1 MFAKQNAM
9 NYKNLIFYS
18 TAVLIFLVV
27 IQFFTF
33 PFLVQFQ
40 EKNSFLYDRL
50 SRIDSSLF
58 TESSFERSKDLA
70 PVVFLGDSQILSGIH
85 PQELEK
91 KIGRPIW
98 FLPRPS
104 EQPEGML
111 LRYKDY
117 EAEIGIKPH
126 LVIVNGSVFS
136 LSDMDVASAH
146 RSLVLNYDS
155 FHSEIFT
162 TRQWSDFYLK
172 TLSNGIFYLLGRVF
186 PFLRLNAGVSTSLKI
201 AGEGDEFSYS
211 EKNLDRLLHGNPFE
225 KWKRNKEQNRFLEIE
240 YSKNKGYLNWGS
252 RTTFDGICVPNE
264 HPIDLPPNPEFA
276 LRKTRKSALE
286 AWESLFAYLKSKDV
300 PVLALSLPF
309 RPDFDE
315 RISSLPQGTIWES
328 ILIEK
333 EIPILKV
340 GSLNFDSKDF
350 GDYTHLNVCG
360 MKKLIPILAQ
370 EILR

>member
-1 MFAKQNAM
+1 M
-9 NYKNLIFYS
+9 NYKSLLFY
-18 TAVLIFLVV
+18 TLVFFVFLAG
-27 IQFFTF
+27 IQFAAF
-33 PFLVQFQ
+33 PFLIPFQ

-50 SRIDSSLF
+50 SRIDSSLL
-58 TESSFERSKDLA
+58 TESGFERSKALA
-70 PVVFLGDSQILSGIH
+70 PVVFLGDSQILSGIR

-117 EAEIGIKPH
+117 ESKIGIKPH

-155 FHSEIFT
+155 FHFEIFT
-162 TRQWSDFYLK
+162 TQQWSDFYLK
-172 TLSNGIFYLLGRVF
+172 TLSNGIFYLLGRAF
-186 PFLRLNAGVSTSLKI
+186 PFLRLNAGVSTSFKI
-201 AGEGDEFSYS
+201 VGEGDEFSYS

-225 KWKRNKEQNRFLEIE
+225 KWKRNAEQNRFLEIE

-252 RTTFDGICVPNE
+252 RTSFDGICVRNE
-264 HPIDLPPNPEFA
+264 RPIDLPPNPELA
-276 LRKTRKSALE
+276 LQKTRKSSLE
-286 AWESLFAYLKSKDV
+286 AWKDLFAYLKSKDV
-300 PVLALSLPF
+300 SVLALSLPF

-315 RISSLPQGTIWES
+315 RVSPLPQVSIWES

-340 GSLNFDSKDF
+340 GSRKFDSKDF

-360 MKKLIPILAQ
+360 MRKLIPILAE